1 MAVEVEEVER
11 VVEVN
16 KAIPFALILLFISD
30 ELDRAL
36 FECAFVTLLEL
47 FHEFFLGVGVRHVL
61 DHDIGPHVLPHLDYV
76 YLLVS
81 YRLLLHVLA
90 RAERRTRSHRA
101 LRRVYRSRLL
111 KLSY

>member
-1 MAVEVEEVER
+1 
-11 VVEVN
+11 
-16 KAIPFALILLFISD
+16 
-30 ELDRAL
+30 
-36 FECAFVTLLEL
+36 
-47 FHEFFLGVGVRHVL
+47 
-61 DHDIGPHVLPHLDYV
+61 
-76 YLLVS
+76 LLVS